1 METAFVTEETECQKS
16 SQQGNGNVLIYVA
29 LGRKNHPSFIIIS
42 SLLPLVFLEGNKT
55 QDDMDR
61 N

>member
-1 METAFVTEETECQKS
+1 MTEETECQKS